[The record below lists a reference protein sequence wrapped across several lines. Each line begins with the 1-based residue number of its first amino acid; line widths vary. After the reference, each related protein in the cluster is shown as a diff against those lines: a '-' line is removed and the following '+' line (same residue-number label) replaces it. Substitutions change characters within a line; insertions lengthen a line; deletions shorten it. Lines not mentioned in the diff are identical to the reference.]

1 MKKNLNILF
10 LSFLFYSCLFY
21 SCQFKDYGLEQGFFR
36 KYPVNNRAGSLK
48 TLNLKR
54 DEISQENYPD
64 AYNKI
69 FTDKKYSFMVITDV
83 HIGSD
88 KYGNEDENI
97 KSFLDKVK
105 SLPEL
110 PAFCLGLGDFAE
122 HGKNE
127 EFTKYNQEIILKLDE
142 LGIRS
147 FSVLGNH
154 DLYNSGYENFSKI
167 LNPKTSFYKFETP
180 SISFYGLDSASASL
194 GDQQLTALKNAFNFD
209 IKPKIIFTHVPLF
222 AESKFYFVFQDS
234 AERNRIIS
242 LFAENN
248 VQLFLV
254 GHTHERHISNLG
266 FSEENFPAL
275 FKSRA
280 FFLIHIDENDFEN
293 MVTGIEEIYF

>member
-10 LSFLFYSCLFY
+10 LLFLFYSCLFY
-21 SCQFKDYGLEQGFFR
+21 SCQLKDYGLEQGFFR
-36 KYPVNNRAGSLK
+36 KYPVNNRAGTLK

-54 DEISQENYPD
+54 NEISQENYPD
-64 AYNKI
+64 AYKKI
-69 FTDKKYSFMVITDV
+69 FDDKKYSFIVISDV
-83 HIGSD
+83 HIGSS
-88 KYGNEDENI
+88 KYGSEDENI
-97 KSFLDKVK
+97 AAFLEKVK
-105 SLPEL
+105 NLSER

-122 HGKNE
+122 HGKSE

-180 SISFYGLDSASASL
+180 SISFYALDSASASL
-194 GDQQLTALKNAFNFD
+194 GDQQMTALKNAFNFD
-209 IKPKIIFTHVPLF
+209 IKPKIIFMHIPLF

-242 LFAENN
+242 LFSENN
-248 VQLFLV
+248 VQLLLV

-275 FKSRA
+275 FKSRT
-280 FFLIHIDENDFEN
+280 FFIIRIDETDSEN
-293 MVTGIEEIYF
+293 IVTAIEEIHF

>member
-1 MKKNLNILF
+1 MKKILNILF
-10 LSFLFYSCLFY
+10 ISFLFC
-21 SCQFKDYGLEQGFFR
+21 SCQYKDYGLEQGFFR
-36 KYPVNNRAGSLK
+36 KYPVNNRAGTLK

-54 DEISQENYPD
+54 NEISQENYPD
-64 AYNKI
+64 AYKKI
-69 FTDKKYSFMVITDV
+69 FTDKKYSFIVISDV
-83 HIGSD
+83 HIGSS
-88 KYGNEDENI
+88 KYGSEDENI
-97 KSFLDKVK
+97 AAFLEKVK
-105 SLPEL
+105 NLSERPS
-110 PAFCLGLGDFAE
+110 FCLGLGDFAE
-122 HGKNE
+122 HGKSE

-180 SISFYGLDSASASL
+180 SISFYALDSASASL
-194 GDQQLTALKNAFNFD
+194 GDQQMTALKNAFNFD

-242 LFAENN
+242 LFSENN
-248 VQLFLV
+248 VQLLLV
-254 GHTHERHISNLG
+254 GHTHERHTSNLG

-280 FFLIHIDENDFEN
+280 FFVIHIDESDFEN
-293 MVTGIEEIYF
+293 MITGIEEIYF